1 MAALN
6 LESQKNEPSE
16 TENKFLVP
24 YPVNPRF
31 TGRTQFLQT
40 LKDEL
45 SAIAPKHHNH
55 RIALYGMGGIGKTQ
69 CALGYV
75 YANRPVYNRIYWISA
90 VDKSS
95 LLSGYQDIANAA
107 KLRFQDMSPIEIAK
121 AVLLWLGRQHG
132 WLLVID
138 NLDQIEV
145 ANGLLPENSPQN
157 HTIITTRNPNADGIP
172 AEPLE
177 VPLLNVDDSIDLLST
192 LSKITV
198 QVDSPRKLQAAEII
212 QKLGYLP
219 LAIEQAAAYIREV
232 TADFSGF
239 LKEYERNRKK
249 LHMWITS
256 SNRLYPNSIATTW
269 SMSFSLLTELSAN
282 MMTVRDFY
290 SKQPRT
296 TCQFLDWRI

>member
-1 MAALN
+1 
-6 LESQKNEPSE
+6 
-16 TENKFLVP
+16 
-24 YPVNPRF
+24 
-31 TGRTQFLQT
+31 
-40 LKDEL
+40 
-45 SAIAPKHHNH
+45 
-55 RIALYGMGGIGKTQ
+55 
-69 CALGYV
+69 
-75 YANRPVYNRIYWISA
+75 
-90 VDKSS
+90 
-95 LLSGYQDIANAA
+95 
-107 KLRFQDMSPIEIAK
+107 
-121 AVLLWLGRQHG
+121 
-132 WLLVID
+132 VID

-145 ANGLLPENSPQN
+145 ANGLLLENSPQN

-232 TADFSGF
+232 TAVFSGF